1 MAAATQTVSAETKRH
16 LSVVQPDGRAGFGAL
31 RAELH
36 ARCADEDLAAL
47 WSELTL
53 PERKAVLASARME
66 PRDATRSIEMMAK
79 HDRDSIRAAIG
90 RMSRY
95 ASQLQ
100 GRLDSTHQPHPSQSL
115 AANARRAL
123 DAGDTRSAM
132 HWLDLIE
139 RGAK

>member
-1 MAAATQTVSAETKRH
+1 MTAAQPVTERPRH
-16 LSVVQPDGRAGFGAL
+16 LSVVQPDDRAGFGDL

-47 WSELTL
+47 WSDLTI

-66 PRDATRSIEMMAK
+66 PEDATRSLELMCQ
-79 HDRDSIRAAIG
+79 HDRNAIRAAIG

-95 ASQLQ
+95 AARLR
-100 GRLDSTHQPHPSQSL
+100 GRLEDARHPSHAL

-123 DAGDTRSAM
+123 SDGDTRAAM

-139 RGAK
+139 RGGK